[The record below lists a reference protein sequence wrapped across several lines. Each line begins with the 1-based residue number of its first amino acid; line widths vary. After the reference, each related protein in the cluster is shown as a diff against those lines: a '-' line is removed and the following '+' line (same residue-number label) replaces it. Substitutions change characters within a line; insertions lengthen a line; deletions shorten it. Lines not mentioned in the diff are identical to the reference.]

1 LLTTRQWA
9 SAHMI
14 AGTNRRAVEFSLR
27 EFTCTPIENA
37 ADSSGPEDVI
47 GRDIDRNPGGSR
59 AKFTTSCRA
68 CHTILD
74 GFKGAFAF
82 MTFSSGFLKH
92 SALVPNSTAA
102 NANEDG
108 SIVMRIHPDAPGVT
122 RKMNHNEET
131 YINGRILTDDKW
143 VNDANSGTNKTN
155 FGWTR
160 TSGKGPADFGK
171 ALAESKAFPRCMAK
185 RVFFTIC
192 KREADSKDDAF
203 IKKVADEFS
212 SAERNYNI
220 KYLFQKI
227 VANESC
233 LGGK

>member
-1 LLTTRQWA
+1 
-9 SAHMI
+9 
-14 AGTNRRAVEFSLR
+14 
-27 EFTCTPIENA
+27 
-37 ADSSGPEDVI
+37 
-47 GRDIDRNPGGSR
+47 
-59 AKFTTSCRA
+59 
-68 CHTILD
+68 LD